1 MLHFIFVILH
11 DSGTKVQHGKYML
24 LWKILSG
31 TSFSTFYDGIKWI
44 KQRLYY
50 SFYTKDQNRQTIMGN
65 YHSLPAYDPCVMKM
79 GR

>member
-1 MLHFIFVILH
+1 MIQ
-11 DSGTKVQHGKYML
+11 VQRYNTANICFYG
-24 LWKILSG
+24 KILSG